1 MNMKRLIRL
10 AAAISILCLIVFA
23 CSCGKAPVLPENVS
37 GQDNKDTPQPVITDV
52 PELTEGPEISGEP
65 AAPDRVLLVGESW
78 YAGPSDMDPMP
89 VRTVDPDK
97 AGAEKT
103 IEFAGVTYDL
113 VYRNTITFVMMNDIS
128 ADEYSIVGRAES
140 SIVRILPDDTVIEIS
155 TVEDEERICT
165 VDIKDCADDQALR
178 AAVENA
184 LSGEIDFGRF
194 ESFSITVPDET
205 GSVYD
210 LLWENRKAG
219 MSTDDSVTV
228 SMTDDGGV
236 YMVSIASAACS
247 GAAELPDDIDV
258 ENLDRLLEGRL
269 RELFPDG
276 TLNYD
281 ITSRSLKVIGGQPY
295 MYCRVEVESVTEEYT
310 HNDLCMLAVPI
321 VP

>member
-1 MNMKRLIRL
+1 MKRFIGL
-10 AAAISILCLIVFA
+10 AATISILCLIVFV

-37 GQDNKDTPQPVITDV
+37 GQDNKETPEPVITDV
-52 PELTEGPEISGEP
+52 PELTEEPAISDRP
-65 AAPDRVLLVGESW
+65 AAPNRVLLVGESW
-78 YAGPSDMDPMP
+78 YAGPADMDPMP
-89 VRTVDPDK
+89 AQTVDPDK
-97 AGAEKT
+97 AGAETT

-113 VYRNTITFVMMNDIS
+113 VYMDTITFVMMNDIS

-140 SIVRILPDDTVIEIS
+140 SIVRILPDNTVIAIS
-155 TVEDEERICT
+155 APEDEERICT
-165 VDIKDCADDQALR
+165 VNIKDCADDQALR

-194 ESFSITVPDET
+194 ENFSITAPDET
-205 GSVYD
+205 GSVYN

-228 SMTDDGGV
+228 FMTNDGGV

-247 GAAELPDDIDV
+247 GLAALPDDVDV
-258 ENLDRLLEGRL
+258 ASLDQLLESRL

-281 ITSRSLKVIGGQPY
+281 ITNRSLKVIGGQPY
-295 MYCRVEVESVTEEYT
+295 MYCRVEVESVTGEYT